1 MRFIYW
7 KKIKTRID
15 WDFLSGNR
23 AAIDL
28 LKQNPEKIN
37 WYFLSTNPMAIDLLE
52 KNQDNIDW
60 GMLSGNLSAINLLE
74 KNQDKIYWNYLSEN
88 SMIFKLDGPAMRKQ
102 MQPLAEELIA
112 AVLHPR
118 RVGRIL
124 EEHGYNIASDEYW
137 DDC

>member
-1 MRFIYW
+1 ME
-7 KKIKTRID
+7 KNPDKID
-15 WDFLSGNR
+15 WELLSGNP
-23 AAIDL
+23 AAIH
-28 LKQNPEKIN
+28 
-37 WYFLSTNPMAIDLLE
+37 LLE
-52 KNQDNIDW
+52 KKPDKIDWEELSGNPAAIHLLEKKPDKIDW
-60 GMLSGNLSAINLLE
+60 GELSENPAANILLE
-74 KNQDKIYWNYLSEN
+74 KNQDKLDLGLLFSNAT
-88 SMIFKLDGPAMRKQ
+88 IFELDQHAMRTQ